1 MEEVAFL
8 ISNECTCHESPRSLQ
23 TSDRR
28 EKFMHLRICAFAHLN
43 FGSHPLCFSLLGPT
57 ILAQPG
63 IGPGSVGSCTPIQQC
78 FITITKV

>member
-8 ISNECTCHESPRSLQ
+8 ISNECTCHESPQSLQ

-43 FGSHPLCFSLLGPT
+43 FGSRPLPNESL
-57 ILAQPG
+57 ILLLNLV
-63 IGPGSVGSCTPIQQC
+63 ILSL
-78 FITITKV
+78 